1 MGLRHGNFAGYSVGF
16 DPTFITRSR
25 FGSST
30 DLSADAYRYK
40 IKDLWGRMSH
50 LIEKGAKNPNQF
62 IDSEIREYVNTPKR
76 VRYEMIPNQIFDPKF
91 KDNPQRNYEQIVELQ
106 AYQWMRIDT
115 LKNVQLVIEIPG
127 NLDLYAGCGVNI
139 IIPSNTKT
147 ASGISVDKKYSGRYI
162 IGAVSHKTSGSSL
175 VTELNLLK
183 DSMQV

>member
-1 MGLRHGNFAGYSVGF
+1 
-16 DPTFITRSR
+16 
-25 FGSST
+25 
-30 DLSADAYRYK
+30 
-40 IKDLWGRMSH
+40 
-50 LIEKGAKNPNQF
+50 
-62 IDSEIREYVNTPKR
+62 
-76 VRYEMIPNQIFDPKF
+76 MIPNQIFDPKF

-147 ASGISVDKKYSGRYI
+147 ASGVSVDKKYSGRYI
-162 IGAVSHKTSGSSL
+162 IGAISHKTSGLSM

-183 DSMQV
+183 DSMQL